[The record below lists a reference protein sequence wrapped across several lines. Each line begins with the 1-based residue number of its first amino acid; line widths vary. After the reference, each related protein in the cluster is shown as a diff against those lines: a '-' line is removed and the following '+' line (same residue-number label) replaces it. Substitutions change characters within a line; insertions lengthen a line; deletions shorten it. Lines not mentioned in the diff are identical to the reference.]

1 VSKTY
6 KEHEA
11 EIRYALSA
19 YDDAIRVECAA
30 DYLRR
35 KQASDTLHDKLAA
48 LLTDYRDITEV
59 KP

>member
-1 VSKTY
+1 MSKTH

-30 DYLRR
+30 KQRR
-35 KQASDTLHDKLAA
+35 EQASDTLHDKLAA